1 MDDFL
6 APTESQLRFPIGAV
20 ITHPGAD
27 AALGED
33 IDLVLQLVAHHL
45 QHAEP
50 YEHGWLSGVRYRGQQ
65 IAVATVRALN
75 ETHVFAA
82 AEARALG
89 DQIHARTRRK
99 FSA

>member
-1 MDDFL
+1 
-6 APTESQLRFPIGAV
+6 V

-50 YEHGWLSGVRYRGQQ
+50 YEHGWLSGVRYQGQQ
-65 IAVATVRALN
+65 IAVATVTALN
-75 ETHVFAA
+75 ETHIFASS
-82 AEARALG
+82 EARALG
-89 DQIHARTRRK
+89 EEIRGRIDKVLPASPLNQLGHGPNPC
-99 FSA
+99 